1 MSDKDFIKSI
11 LIDEDVDEETASF
24 LIKYLNAW
32 MNDSGIDIN
41 SDTIKHLY

>member
-24 LIKYLNAW
+24 LIKYL
-32 MNDSGIDIN
+32 MYRHDCC
-41 SDTIKHLY
+41 Y